1 MARRSNVCAICGAIA
16 QMGERLI
23 CIQEV
28 GGSIPPGSTI
38 VEDAVAKQEFY
49 SMFRRGFSERRKT
62 GTLILDL

>member
-1 MARRSNVCAICGAIA
+1 
-16 QMGERLI
+16 
-23 CIQEV
+23 
-28 GGSIPPGSTI
+28 